1 MRISRIKLAGFK
13 SFVDPTT
20 IQLPGNL
27 TGVVGPNGCGK
38 SNIIDALQWVMGES
52 SAKQLRGDSMA
63 DVIFNGSNARKP
75 VGQASVELVFDNAD
89 GTIGGPYA
97 SFAEIAIKRT
107 VTRDGTSSYFLNG
120 TRCRRKDITDVF
132 LGTGL
137 GIRGG
142 YSVIEQGMISRVIE
156 AKPEELR
163 NYLEEAAGISRYK
176 ERRRETETR
185 IRHTN
190 ENLERV
196 NDIRQELEKQLE
208 RLQRQAK
215 AAEKYQELKAQE
227 RQLEAQAIAIRWQAI
242 DGEHQSLRGVM
253 QARETEVEAA
263 LAELRRFENDL
274 VELREGQGT
283 VQAEFNQCQSE
294 FYAHGAEISRLEQTL
309 RHNEERR
316 QALEDEQARVRQ
328 SQVEATRMLG
338 ADQARLE
345 GIDRE
350 MAVRLPVI
358 EQAAAMEEQHALALR
373 RAEQAAEQW
382 QQSWD
387 QFNQTFTAVSRAE
400 HAAQARLEVLARGAN
415 DVVRRLEALCGE
427 RGQIDA
433 SALEIELSA
442 AREVLARATDE
453 LAAQQSAQQHAR
465 ETVASARDQVRT
477 NGQQLHLKRGAL
489 QEAKG
494 RLASLQALQEA
505 ALGRDQRQLLT
516 WLEGQGLGGAR
527 PLAESIRAEAGWEFA
542 VEVALGQRLAALC
555 GPGFESR
562 LAQAPAGSAPTASVI
577 ALGNSAV
584 RSAFRADAP
593 LERLLDKLSSP
604 LPLESLLGGVF
615 VASGRSEAEAARA
628 ELLPHESIVL
638 PDGTWLG
645 PNWLQLP
652 GVRQAQDS
660 VLVRESR
667 LAAMRSEEAA
677 LAAEAIA
684 LEEAQREAQAA
695 VQAEEQ
701 REAGLAAQIN
711 AKLSERGE
719 ARSRVQ
725 SLESQ
730 VGQMQAR
737 AAELGRQAQELE
749 SRAAD
754 GERELA
760 ALREEASRL
769 HAQLE
774 ALGEEREVLNQQRR
788 EVQSGLDQARE
799 IWRVARDERHGVAL
813 QLEGLKS
820 SRSSLEHAIE
830 RNRRLSEE
838 QTARLAALDQS
849 LAATLEPQQGLREGL
864 EAALARRMQSEQ
876 ALKAAR
882 EKLDQ
887 VEQRLRTGDENRL
900 RSEREAGE
908 RQRALEQ
915 VRLDERALQVRAQEQ
930 EARLRQTG
938 QALAE
943 VLAGLPA
950 DATEESWQ
958 DQLATLAARIARLGP
973 INLAAI
979 DEFSQLGERK
989 TYLDAQYADLTEALG
1004 TLEEAMRKIDR
1015 ETRTR
1020 FKETFDQVNAGLQRL
1035 FPVLVG
1041 GGHAYLELTGDD
1053 LLETG
1058 VTVMARP
1065 PGKRNST
1072 IHLLSG
1078 GEKALAALA
1087 FVFALF
1093 ELNAAPFCLLDEVD
1107 APLDDANVVRL
1118 STMLRQMSARVQFL
1132 FISHNKITMEI
1143 AEQLIGVTM
1152 NEPGVSRLVSVNMD
1166 EAVQLAGAAA

>member
-1 MRISRIKLAGFK
+1 MRISRIKLSGFK

-27 TGVVGPNGCGK
+27 TGIVGPNGCGK

-75 VGQASVELVFDNAD
+75 VGQASVELVFDNTD

-107 VTRDGTSSYFLNG
+107 VARDGNSSYFLNG
-120 TRCRRKDITDVF
+120 TRCRRKDVTDVF

-215 AAEKYQELKAQE
+215 AAEKYQELKVQE
-227 RQLEAQAIAIRWQAI
+227 RLLEAQAVAIRWRAI
-242 DGEHQSLRGVM
+242 DGEHQSLHAVL
-253 QARETEVEAA
+253 QVRETEVEAA
-263 LAELRRFENDL
+263 LAELRRLENEQAL
-274 VELREGQGT
+274 LRDGQGQ
-283 VQAEFNQCQSE
+283 VQAEFNQRQSE

-309 RHNEERR
+309 KSNEDRR
-316 QALEDEQARVRQ
+316 QALEEESGRVRQ
-328 SQVEATRMLG
+328 SQEEAARMLATDRARLGEIEQEIATR
-338 ADQARLE
+338 Q
-345 GIDRE
+345 
-350 MAVRLPVI
+350 PVI
-358 EQAAAMEEQHALALR
+358 EQAAGMEEQHAEALR

-382 QQSWD
+382 QQAWD
-387 QFNQTFTAVSRAE
+387 QFNQTFTEVSRAE
-400 HAAQARLEVLARGAN
+400 HAAQARVEVLARGTTEAA
-415 DVVRRLEALCGE
+415 RRLETLAGE
-427 RGQIDA
+427 RRQLDPSEHEAGLD
-433 SALEIELSA
+433 A
-442 AREVLARATDE
+442 ARTLLARVTGE
-453 LAAQQSAQQHAR
+453 LEGLQAEQQQARSA
-465 ETVASARDQVRT
+465 VAGARDQVRESA
-477 NGQQLHLKRGAL
+477 QQLHLKRGTL
-489 QEAKG
+489 QETKG

-505 ALGRDQRQLLT
+505 ALGRDQRQLLA
-516 WLEGQGLGGAR
+516 WLGVQGLADAR

-542 VEVALGQRLAALC
+542 VEVALGHRLAALC
-555 GPGFESR
+555 GPGVEAT
-562 LAQAPAGSAPTASVI
+562 LGQAPVGSAPAPAIT
-577 ALGNSAV
+577 ALGEQSVAAGP
-584 RSAFRADAP
+584 RGEAALP
-593 LERLLDKLSSP
+593 RLLDRVTSV

-615 VASGRSEAEAARA
+615 AAPDRASAEAARPG
-628 ELLPHESIVL
+628 LLAHESILL

-645 PNWLQLP
+645 PNWVQVP
-652 GVRQAQDS
+652 GARQSEDS
-660 VLVRESR
+660 VLVREAR
-667 LAAMRSEEAA
+667 LASLREEEAT
-677 LAAEAIA
+677 LVAESAA
-684 LEEAQREAQAA
+684 LEQAQRDAQAA
-695 VQAEEQ
+695 VQSLEQ
-701 REAGLAAQIN
+701 RETELAAQIN
-711 AKLSERGE
+711 GKLSERGE

-730 VGQMQAR
+730 LAQMQAR
-737 AAELGRQAQELE
+737 AQDLGRQTQDLE
-749 SRAAD
+749 QRVSRE
-754 GERELA
+754 ERELA
-760 ALREEASRL
+760 TLRDEAAGLRTRLQALE
-769 HAQLE
+769 Q
-774 ALGEEREVLNQQRR
+774 ERDTLNQQRR
-788 EVQSGLDQARE
+788 EVQSGLDRARE
-799 IWRVARDERHGVAL
+799 TWRVARDERHAVAL

-820 SRSSLEHAIE
+820 SRSSLEHAID

-838 QTARLAALDQS
+838 QSARLATLEQA
-849 LAATLEPQQGLREGL
+849 LAAAIEPQQGIRSAL
-864 EAALARRMQSEQ
+864 EAALGQRVQSEQ
-876 ALKAAR
+876 ALKAVR
-882 EKLDQ
+882 EQLDQ
-887 VEQRLRTGDENRL
+887 VEQRLREGDESRQ
-900 RSEREAGE
+900 RSEREASE

-915 VRLDERALQVRAQEQ
+915 IRLDERALQVRAQEQ
-930 EARLRQTG
+930 EARLRQAGHTLETV
-938 QALAE
+938 LAE
-943 VLAGLPA
+943 LPA
-950 DATEESWQ
+950 EATEESWQ
-958 DQLATLAARIARLGP
+958 DQLATLASRIARLGP

-979 DEFSQLGERK
+979 DEFNQLSERK
-989 TYLDAQYADLTEALG
+989 TYLDAQFADLTEALA

-1020 FKETFDQVNAGLQRL
+1020 FKETFDLVNAGLQRL

-1041 GGHAYLELTGDD
+1041 GGHAYLELTGED

-1118 STMLRQMSARVQFL
+1118 SQMLRQMSARVQFL